1 MATDADNVPFQPPYM
16 SWATFEG
23 ILDQLAAVGIPDQI
37 DRSVLASRSGGDQS
51 QFLRAARAFG
61 LIDANDAPTDRL
73 RALVG
78 QAERRPAIYK
88 QILQENYADVIALG
102 TGATQQQL
110 TDQFREF
117 GIEGDTVRKA
127 IAFYL
132 SAARQAEIPLSPR
145 FKTTRPGAG
154 GRRAVR
160 RTTRKVTPPPG
171 DNGGRGDDR
180 GQDPYEGLH
189 PAIVTLVQSLPT
201 FDEDGAKPEFP
212 SAERKAWFAYAQA
225 TFNLIYT
232 RPEGDAVQ
240 QDEIPAEERA

>member
-171 DNGGRGDDR
+171 DNGGAGTTEVRTRTKDCIRPSSPSSSRCLRSMRMGPSPSSLVLSAR
-180 GQDPYEGLH
+180 LGLRTH
-189 PAIVTLVQSLPT
+189 
-201 FDEDGAKPEFP
+201 
-212 SAERKAWFAYAQA
+212 
-225 TFNLIYT
+225 
-232 RPEGDAVQ
+232 RP
-240 QDEIPAEERA
+240 RST